1 MSDARIHLDGNI
13 GGPRPGTE
21 QAIDI
26 QASQSGMMYAK
37 FSVATTERKKTQDGS
52 WEDGDTSWWNCTAF
66 GNTAEMVVRDPG
78 QGRPGDLDGKVKIR
92 NYEKDGETQ
101 AVGGGDRGQDR
112 AGPVPGQAEEH
123 PVPDPSAVRRVIG
136 TSFLMRIL
144 VTGPASGRTRKPCM
158 TPCSA
163 SSWPTPRSLPRK
175 SPWSTAVLTAST

>member
-66 GNTAEMVVRDPG
+66 GNTAEMAAETLYKGDPVM
-78 QGRPGDLDGKVKIR
+78 LDGKVKIR
-92 NYEKDGETQ
+92 KYEKDGETKQ
-101 AVGGGDRGQDR
+101 SVEVTVDKIGLDLSR
-112 AGPVPGQAEEH
+112 VK
-123 PVPDPSAVRRVIG
+123 RR
-136 TSFLMRIL
+136 SSESRQ
-144 VTGPASGRTRKPCM
+144 SRSSYDDSS
-158 TPCSA
+158 TP
-163 SSWPTPRSLPRK
+163 PF
-175 SPWSTAVLTAST
+175 